1 MKTKFLL
8 PQKFNKIGWIM
19 FSIGLIGG
27 LLYLLFNGSEWLPFQ
42 TFNMAEWKWTPNG
55 IFDEIISILLITGGL
70 MAGFSKEKIED
81 EYIMKIR
88 MESLTWAIYCH
99 YLILLAATLLVF
111 DLSFLTI
118 MIFNMFTIL
127 IIFNFRFQWL
137 LWKIKKEQ

>member
-1 MKTKFLL
+1 MKTNFLL
-8 PQKFNKIGWIM
+8 PQTFNKIGWILFTAGM
-19 FSIGLIGG
+19 VGG
-27 LLYLLFNGSEWLPFQ
+27 LFYLIFDGCEWMVAQ
-42 TFNMAEWKWTPNG
+42 TFNMVEWRWIKNG

-99 YLILLAATLLVF
+99 YLILLVATLLVF

-118 MIFNMFTIL
+118 MIVNMFTIL
-127 IIFNFRFQWL
+127 IIFNFRFQWML
-137 LWKIKKEQ
+137 RKINK